1 VTTARRVRTHSY
13 AQYLKVLEVSHIKL
27 EFIEGEIYAMASG
40 TPAHAQLAAQAI
52 VLLKQSLGKACAV
65 FTSDLKILIERAD
78 LATFPDAAVVCGPQA
93 SADKDANALT
103 NPSVLVE
110 VTSPSTEFYDRGEKL
125 KMYQQ
130 LPSLKVVLLVSHRAQ
145 RVTLVRRTASGWDEL
160 DYRGGEVVACTE
172 PNFQFSVDDLYEGV
186 ALEA

>member
-1 VTTARRVRTHSY
+1 VHVD
-13 AQYLKVLEVSHIKL
+13 E
-27 EFIEGEIYAMASG
+27 
-40 TPAHAQLAAQAI
+40 
-52 VLLKQSLGKACAV
+52 AV
-65 FTSDLKILIERAD
+65 F
-78 LATFPDAAVVCGPQA
+78 ATFPDAAVVCGPQA

-145 RVTLVRRTASGWDEL
+145 RVTLVRRTASGWDEI
-160 DYRGGEVVACTE
+160 DCRGGEVVACTE
-172 PNFQFSVDDLYEGV
+172 PNFQFSVDELYEGV